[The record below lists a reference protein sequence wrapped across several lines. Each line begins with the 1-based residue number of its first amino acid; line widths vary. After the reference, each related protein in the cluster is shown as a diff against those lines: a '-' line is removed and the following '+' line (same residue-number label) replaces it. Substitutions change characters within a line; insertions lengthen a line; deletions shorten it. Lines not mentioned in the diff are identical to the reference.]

1 MSSHPSQTSRMLL
14 VLAWATVVGITPIS
28 ASEKDQVPSA
38 STSERFEGYLFMDVD
53 GHPLPF
59 QSDEE
64 IEERLR
70 NAAVVSQSKIPAGVS
85 RPKKVLLEIDA
96 HRFNAVYKFID
107 EKKKNIRD
115 PTSTGEGKLYLEWR
129 DSYIYDVAA
138 YHVDRLLG
146 LDRAPPIVLRTVK
159 GTQGSLQIWLEGTI
173 TENRRREEAIKP
185 PEIARFN
192 QQRSTLTLFDNLV
205 ANRDSNLGNTL
216 IDGRW
221 RLWFIDCSRCFGTSA
236 DLLYPD
242 AITHC
247 DRQVWNALKKLD
259 RSSADAALSPYLS
272 RLEIEVLF
280 KRRDKLVE
288 LIQGRIDE
296 WGDALVLFD
305 QRPPTESAPWVGE

>member
-1 MSSHPSQTSRMLL
+1 M
-14 VLAWATVVGITPIS
+14 
-28 ASEKDQVPSA
+28 
-38 STSERFEGYLFMDVD
+38 
-53 GHPLPF
+53 
-59 QSDEE
+59 
-64 IEERLR
+64 
-70 NAAVVSQSKIPAGVS
+70 
-85 RPKKVLLEIDA
+85 
-96 HRFNAVYKFID
+96 
-107 EKKKNIRD
+107 
-115 PTSTGEGKLYLEWR
+115 
-129 DSYIYDVAA
+129 
-138 YHVDRLLG
+138 DRLLG